1 MRDKIKSLIN
11 SDLSGYEISRLS
23 NQKIPANTIYKLRKN
38 QYNIDNLSFKVVE
51 EMIRINDKYVKWR
64 FKRFLLIW

>member
-1 MRDKIKSLIN
+1 MRDKIISLIN
-11 SDLSGYEISRLS
+11 SNLSGYEISRLS

-51 EMIRINDKYVKWR
+51 EIIRINDKYVK
-64 FKRFLLIW
+64 

>member
-51 EMIRINDKYVKWR
+51 EMIRINDKYVK
-64 FKRFLLIW
+64 

>member
-1 MRDKIKSLIN
+1 MRNKIISLIN

-23 NQKIPANTIYKLRKN
+23 NQKIPTNTIYKLRKN
-38 QYNIDNLSFKVVE
+38 EYNIDNLSFKVVE

-64 FKRFLLIW
+64 F